1 MTIDI
6 KTNHIALQYS
16 DRKKADIFFKKI
28 LGLNLIKTFTLSK
41 ELSNDIFNIKEE
53 VVVDVYRNKGTYFEI
68 FITNTETKYNF
79 EHTCLEVDNIQEFI
93 KRCKKYKIEPKYVK
107 KGDRELLFIRDFS
120 KNLYEIKEKQS

>member
-16 DRKKADIFFKKI
+16 DRKKADIFFNKI
-28 LGLNLIKTFTLSK
+28 LGLNLIKAFTLSK
-41 ELSNDIFNIKEE
+41 ELSYDIFNIKEE
-53 VVVDVYRNKGTYFEI
+53 VIVDVYSNKYAYFEV
-68 FITNTETKYNF
+68 FITNIETQYNF
-79 EHTCLEVDNIQEFI
+79 EHICIEVGNIEEFL

-120 KNLYEIKEKQS
+120 NNLYEIKEKQT